1 MPDVKALEAAVPT
14 LPPAALAE
22 FRQWFAEFD
31 STTWTLQLEA
41 DRNAGRFDGL
51 LGENLA
57 LQRRSVSRRTQ
68 PAVRAT
74 DDGYAG

>member
-31 STTWTLQLEA
+31 STTWTQQLEA
-41 DRNAGRFDGL
+41 DRNAGKLDRL
-51 LGENLA
+51 LAAAEEDHEGPP
-57 LQRRSVSRRTQ
+57 RRTL
-68 PAVRAT
+68 
-74 DDGYAG
+74 